1 MCNIL
6 HTYILTLSTT
16 NTPTNIEHVS
26 HNMHIYM
33 CFNAT
38 SQGRGVLLTMM
49 QSGAEPAWGQGGS
62 SLPYPKNSIGS
73 KEEGG
78 GGEKGKE
85 EAESTETCAST

>member
-1 MCNIL
+1 
-6 HTYILTLSTT
+6 
-16 NTPTNIEHVS
+16 
-26 HNMHIYM
+26 M

-78 GGEKGKE
+78 GGEKRE
-85 EAESTETCAST
+85 EEE